1 MRKILASLA
10 FTVLATSAFP
20 AIAQLP
26 APQPPQAQPVQ
37 QPKDFDPVICE
48 RQEEIGSRLS
58 SRKVCHTRS
67 QWAQLRQDDRSAVER
82 GQSQRSMDASDGK

>member
-1 MRKILASLA
+1 VSKILASLA

-26 APQPPQAQPVQ
+26 VPAAPQAQPVQ
-37 QPKDFDPVICE
+37 PKEFDPVVCE
-48 RQEEIGSRLS
+48 RQEEIGSRLT

-67 QWAQLRQDDRSAVER
+67 QWAQIRQDERGAVEHI
-82 GQSQRSMDASDGK
+82 QSERSMNGADGK